1 MKYEA
6 GCRGQTDKVVAGQL
20 NTTTEEAVKSP
31 LSRMNGCSLPFDI
44 CD

>member
-6 GCRGQTDKVVAGQL
+6 GCKGHTDKVVAGQL